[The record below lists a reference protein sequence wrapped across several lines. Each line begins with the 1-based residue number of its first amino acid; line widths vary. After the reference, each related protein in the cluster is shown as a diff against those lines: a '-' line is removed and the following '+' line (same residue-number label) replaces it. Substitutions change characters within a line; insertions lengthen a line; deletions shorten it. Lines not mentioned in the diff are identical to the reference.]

1 MDLISVFVGVLIG
14 AALCIAMLFLLP
26 ADGELIVK
34 KDGAGEGQNQYMFQ
48 IDDVDKAVAKPRI
61 ILAVRMFKKRESRQ

>member
-26 ADGELIVK
+26 ADGKLIVRK
-34 KDGAGEGQNQYMFQ
+34 GEDGNNQYMFQ
-48 IDDVDKAVAKPRI
+48 IEDVDKAVTKPRI
-61 ILAVRMFKKRESRQ
+61 ILAVGMYKR

>member
-26 ADGELIVK
+26 ADGELVVK

-48 IDDVDKAVAKPRI
+48 IDDVDKAVAKPKI
-61 ILAVRMFKKRESRQ
+61 ILRVKMYKEKKGG